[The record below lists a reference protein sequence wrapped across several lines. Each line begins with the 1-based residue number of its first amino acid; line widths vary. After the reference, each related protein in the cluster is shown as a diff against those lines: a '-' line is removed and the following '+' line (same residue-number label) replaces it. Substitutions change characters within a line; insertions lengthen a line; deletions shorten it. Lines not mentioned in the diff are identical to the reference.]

1 MTSQETDNKQEQSEE
16 TCWFDR
22 SKNKVCHTIESQNK
36 RLMGPGKHPEDPL
49 VIPEEDTT
57 LHDIGSDKRSKSWVN
72 ILKIFIY
79 FVTVLSWIMS
89 ILFYFVL

>member
-1 MTSQETDNKQEQSEE
+1 MKKHADLTGPRRKCVILLNLKTRD
-16 TCWFDR
+16 
-22 SKNKVCHTIESQNK
+22 I
-36 RLMGPGKHPEDPL
+36 MGSRKHPEDPL

-79 FVTVLSWIMS
+79 FVIVLS
-89 ILFYFVL
+89 